1 MRINVMD
8 KVYTVADNIITSLGF
23 STQQHFDNV
32 KQSRSGISQ
41 TNDPSISQVPMQ
53 CSLVDSERLNTEFK
67 KLGNPDKYTRLE
79 KLMILSIHDS
89 LNQTN
94 IDPSND
100 DTLFVFSSVK
110 GNINLIEDENHPF
123 EKDRINLLAI
133 SDQVCDFFNSKVKP
147 IFVSNACISGA
158 TAIITA
164 AQYLTNN
171 KFDHAI
177 VCGGDIISE
186 FTPSGFQSFKAVSD
200 EPCKPFDANR
210 TGITLGEGVGTIILT
225 RNKNVVTED
234 NPVIFRGGSNSNDA
248 NHISG
253 PSRTGDGLYFAIRN
267 AFEQAGKKDTK
278 IDYISA
284 HGTATPY
291 NDEMES
297 KAINWAKLNH
307 VPVNS
312 LKGYWGHTLGAAGII
327 ESIAG
332 IHSIK
337 ENCLIQSIGY
347 SEHGV
352 SEPLNV
358 IRNFEE
364 KEINNFLKTASGF
377 GGSNAAVYFSK
388 LNAD

>member
-1 MRINVMD
+1 MD
-8 KVYTVADNIITSLGF
+8 KIYTIADNIISSLGF
-23 STQQHFDNV
+23 TSNENFDNL
-32 KQSRSGISQ
+32 KQSKSGIHIS
-41 TNDPSISQVPMQ
+41 TDPKITQVPMP
-53 CSLVDSERLNTEFK
+53 CSQIDSERLNTEFSK
-67 KLGNPDKYTRLE
+67 IGDPDQFTRLE
-79 KLMILSIHDS
+79 KLMILSITDCIKQS
-89 LNQTN
+89 G
-94 IDPSND
+94 IDPAQD

-110 GNINLIEDENHPF
+110 GNIDLIEDENHPF
-123 EKDRINLLAI
+123 DKERINLWAI
-133 SDQVCDFFNSKVKP
+133 SETVCNFFNTKNKP

-158 TAIITA
+158 TALIAA
-164 AQYLTNN
+164 AQYLRRN
-171 KFDHAI
+171 KYKNAV

-186 FTPSGFQSFKAVSD
+186 FTPSGFQSFKAVSN

-210 TGITLGEGVGTIILT
+210 TGITLGEAAGTIILT
-225 RNKNVVTED
+225 NDKSKVKED
-234 NPVIFRGGSNSNDA
+234 NPVVFRGGANTNDA

-253 PSRTGDGLYFAIRN
+253 PSRTGDGLYYAIKN
-267 AFEQAGKKDTK
+267 ALKESNKTDTK
-278 IDYISA
+278 IDYISG

-297 KAINWAKLNH
+297 KAIAWAELNH

-337 ENCLIQSIGY
+337 ENCLIKTYGY

-352 SEPLNV
+352 SESINV
-358 IRNFEE
+358 ITEL
-364 KEINNFLKTASGF
+364 KETEIKNFLKTASGF
-377 GGSNAAVYFSK
+377 GGSNAALYFSE